1 MKKML
6 ILLSLVVMLMVIP
19 FFINHGGSYGGSDNQ
34 AESLVTRIAPNY
46 KPWFTPLYEPAS
58 SEIESLLFTLQGSL
72 GTAVIFYILG
82 YYKGRD
88 HRRTGTGT
96 RKSTGDKRIRYGRHA
111 GN

>member
-6 ILLSLVVMLMVIP
+6 ILLSLVVMLMVMP
-19 FFINHGGSYGGSDNQ
+19 FFINHGGSYDGSDNQ
-34 AESLVTRIAPNY
+34 AESLVTRIAPHY

-88 HRRTGTGT
+88 RRRTLLIKKPAGN
-96 RKSTGDKRIRYGRHA
+96 KRIRYGRHA